1 MNSTFQ
7 KKKELNSSREP
18 GGSADANTVFDL
30 TDQTCFFLFSETL
43 LLTQHNCKI
52 VAGVCSCN
60 STVNTACVG
69 EPCVPHPA
77 GAVCESRPH
86 ARSRAARPVI
96 DSKHFTRTGPGAARG
111 MRGTRSLLGDL
122 PKTRTGPN
130 QERATPRRRPAMP
143 PGRSEAARSNVRS
156 GARLAWQRCPERG
169 LVGRHSARRQL
180 PRAVANRIGGQSAP
194 VPAPACTAGRVRA
207 RPRLTLSRPRGY
219 GIATSL
225 GSESQ
230 VAITILPPPRPPRP
244 LPPPRL

>member
-1 MNSTFQ
+1 M
-7 KKKELNSSREP
+7 
-18 GGSADANTVFDL
+18 FDL

-111 MRGTRSLLGDL
+111 MWARARSSARHAHA
-122 PKTRTGPN
+122 TRTGPN
-130 QERATPRRRPAMP
+130 QERATPRRRRAI
-143 PGRSEAARSNVRS
+143 
-156 GARLAWQRCPERG
+156 LAQRCPGRQEELTGRQG
-169 LVGRHSARRQL
+169 LAGSRRRQRS
-180 PRAVANRIGGQSAP
+180 PTHRVNHAASRWRGNAVASMD
-194 VPAPACTAGRVRA
+194 
-207 RPRLTLSRPRGY
+207 
-219 GIATSL
+219 
-225 GSESQ
+225 
-230 VAITILPPPRPPRP
+230 
-244 LPPPRL
+244 